1 MTRRGLVP
9 RMEPHATSIFGE
21 MSALALQVGAIN
33 LGQGFPDTDGPEEI
47 KQVAMA
53 AIEAGLGNQYPPVH
67 GLPDLRQAI
76 AEHQMRFY
84 GLDVDPQTQVVVTT
98 GASEAIQSALL
109 ALVDRGD
116 EVIVFEPWFDIYGVG
131 IDLTHARRVSVP
143 MRPPTFRPDIDSLR
157 AAITDRTRLIL
168 LNSPHNP
175 TGVVFTPEELQA
187 VADVAIEH
195 DLIVLSDEAYEHLWY
210 DGTPHVPI
218 ATLPGMAERTVSIG
232 SAGKSFSFT
241 GWKVGWATGP
251 PDLIRAVRAVRQHLS
266 YVSGGPFQYAI
277 AHALRMPNSYYE
289 GFRHDL
295 QTKRDIFTRG
305 LRDLGFTTPGSQGTY
320 FLTTDLG
327 PFSES
332 PDGLSLARELPHR
345 AGVVAIPIQ
354 VFCDHEEIGTHALR
368 WAFCKKPDVL
378 REALDRLSR
387 AT

>member
-143 MRPPTFRPDIDSLR
+143 MRPPTFRPDIDALR
-157 AAITDRTRLIL
+157 AAITDRTRLIA
-168 LNSPHNP
+168 P
-175 TGVVFTPEELQA
+175 
-187 VADVAIEH
+187 
-195 DLIVLSDEAYEHLWY
+195 
-210 DGTPHVPI
+210 
-218 ATLPGMAERTVSIG
+218 
-232 SAGKSFSFT
+232 
-241 GWKVGWATGP
+241 
-251 PDLIRAVRAVRQHLS
+251 
-266 YVSGGPFQYAI
+266 
-277 AHALRMPNSYYE
+277 
-289 GFRHDL
+289 
-295 QTKRDIFTRG
+295 
-305 LRDLGFTTPGSQGTY
+305 
-320 FLTTDLG
+320 
-327 PFSES
+327 
-332 PDGLSLARELPHR
+332 
-345 AGVVAIPIQ
+345 
-354 VFCDHEEIGTHALR
+354 
-368 WAFCKKPDVL
+368 
-378 REALDRLSR
+378 
-387 AT
+387 